1 MKINY
6 TYLSQNKSRLL
17 ILMVLMFLGF
27 VFLLPINSCKNKH
40 KQVKIFGKIENA
52 ENSEIYLEMLL
63 PGQIASFVQTKIN
76 EKGEF
81 KFELD
86 SLQTCFYR
94 LKIDERNTIYLRLNP
109 NDEIEIY
116 ASYPNIQTNYTI
128 EGSEE
133 SKNLKE
139 LNMYL
144 MKSTKRLNEINDQI
158 VAAYKI
164 PNYDVDSLIEVLNV
178 EARTMYKNDK
188 EFLINF
194 IKKHNESVIIYF
206 ALYQYVSIS
215 PILMIDQDIEIF
227 QFVLEELKKHNP
239 EFEQIALLESEI
251 SKELLRQQQFNRE
264 YGKLEIGEPVID
276 FDLPDING
284 NRVSLSN
291 FKNQKIII
299 AFWSSW
305 NKLSLEAVLGLS
317 EKLKNQDVVLILIAL
332 DNAKDKWETTV
343 KNNFLE
349 NHINLS
355 DLKAWESPIAK
366 IYAVKSIPSFL
377 LIDEN
382 QNLVAISDDYDEI
395 IDNLNKN

>member
-1 MKINY
+1 M
-6 TYLSQNKSRLL
+6 LS
-17 ILMVLMFLGF
+17 I
-27 VFLLPINSCKNKH
+27 ISCKNNH
-40 KQVKIFGKIENA
+40 KQVEIFGIIENA
-52 ENSEIYLEMLL
+52 ENKEIYLEMLL
-63 PGQIASFVQTKIN
+63 PGQIKPLVQTEIN

-109 NDEIEIY
+109 NDEIEIN
-116 ASYPNIQTNYTI
+116 ASYPNIQANYSI
-128 EGSEE
+128 DGSEE

-178 EARTMYKNDK
+178 EARAMYKNDK

-215 PILMIDQDIEIF
+215 PILIIDQDIEIF

-239 EFEQIALLESEI
+239 EFEQIALLEFEI

-264 YGKLEIGEPVID
+264 YGKLEIGKPVVD

-284 NRVSLSN
+284 NRVSLSK
-291 FKNQKIII
+291 FKNQKIIL

-305 NKLSLEAVLGLS
+305 NKVSLNAVLGLS
-317 EKLKNQDVVLILIAL
+317 KKLENQDVVLILIAL
-332 DNAKDKWETTV
+332 DNAKDKWETAV

-349 NHINLS
+349 KHINLS
-355 DLKAWESPIAK
+355 DLKAWESPVAK

-382 QNLVAISDDYDEI
+382 QNLVAISDDYNEI

>member
-178 EARTMYKNDK
+178 EARAMYKNDK

-194 IKKHNESVIIYF
+194 IKKQV
-206 ALYQYVSIS
+206 
-215 PILMIDQDIEIF
+215 
-227 QFVLEELKKHNP
+227 
-239 EFEQIALLESEI
+239 
-251 SKELLRQQQFNRE
+251 R
-264 YGKLEIGEPVID
+264 
-276 FDLPDING
+276 
-284 NRVSLSN
+284 
-291 FKNQKIII
+291 
-299 AFWSSW
+299 
-305 NKLSLEAVLGLS
+305 
-317 EKLKNQDVVLILIAL
+317 
-332 DNAKDKWETTV
+332 
-343 KNNFLE
+343 
-349 NHINLS
+349 
-355 DLKAWESPIAK
+355 KA
-366 IYAVKSIPSFL
+366 
-377 LIDEN
+377 D
-382 QNLVAISDDYDEI
+382 
-395 IDNLNKN
+395 

>member
-6 TYLSQNKSRLL
+6 TYLSLNKSRTL
-17 ILMVLMFLGF
+17 ILMVLILLSF
-27 VFLLPINSCKNKH
+27 VFLLSIISCKNNH
-40 KQVKIFGKIENA
+40 KQVEIFGIIENA
-52 ENSEIYLEMLL
+52 ENKEIYLEMLL
-63 PGQIASFVQTKIN
+63 PGQIKPLVQTEIN

-109 NDEIEIY
+109 NDEIEIN
-116 ASYPNIQTNYTI
+116 ASYPNIQANYSI
-128 EGSEE
+128 DGSEE

-178 EARTMYKNDK
+178 EARAMYKNDK

-215 PILMIDQDIEIF
+215 PILIIDQDIEIF

-239 EFEQIALLESEI
+239 EFEQIALLEFEI

-264 YGKLEIGEPVID
+264 YGKLEIGKPVVD

-284 NRVSLSN
+284 NRVSLSK
-291 FKNQKIII
+291 FKNQKIIL

-305 NKLSLEAVLGLS
+305 NKVSLNAVLGLS
-317 EKLKNQDVVLILIAL
+317 KKLENQDVVLILIAL
-332 DNAKDKWETTV
+332 DNAKDKWETAV

-349 NHINLS
+349 KHINLS
-355 DLKAWESPIAK
+355 DLKAWESPVAK

-382 QNLVAISDDYDEI
+382 QNLVAISDDYNEI